1 MISTSLRQNNDYFS
15 INSASESL
23 DKLHSARRVLESSV
37 LPEFDA
43 PLSNSRTSYNSSFS
57 NGVTPQVTPDPG
69 STLAT
74 AYNLGTLNRPFT
86 LTDFVG
92 NSDVSDIYRFSLANN
107 SSFNLSLNGLTA
119 DADVELLNGSG
130 TRLAISGA
138 SGTTSEWMDGT
149 LNTGTYYVRVFQYTG
164 NTNYRLSLSATPIVN
179 GVRTVLGNLGA
190 DTFTWQS
197 GFNRTVISGNGNI
210 DFGSGALDTLNL
222 ANISSTTAKLNL
234 TNANGGGVVYNSG
247 NGARVF
253 DAITLNNG
261 NQILFEGIDRIRF
274 ADRTINRFVRPN
286 DPLFNQQWNLHMMG
300 VHNAWHFTKGST
312 NVLIGVQDSGLGV
325 NGNGNIH
332 PELRNT
338 LIFGNNYRDEF
349 TDGATTSHG
358 TGVQGIIAARSN
370 NGVGMSGI
378 NWNSPVFNIDVIPGA
393 GLEQGDQNIF
403 QATQAMINQANSQG
417 QKLIVNMSL
426 GFLNT
431 HGRTGLDPAFE
442 RLIANNQN
450 NALFVIASGND
461 NKSSMS
467 YPATLAQLYS
477 NVIAVGASL
486 GTRDIRGNLKTPGER
501 TDYSNYGNG
510 LTLMGPAEV
519 ISTLAFR
526 DALGRVQFGYYPNNP
541 NYPSNPTRN
550 PPNFGFDGTSS
561 ATPNV
566 AGVASLVWSANR
578 NLSATRIK
586 QILSQTAFDLGAR
599 GYDTVYG
606 HGFVNADA
614 AVRRAMAIGR
624 GAA

>member
-1 MISTSLRQNNDYFS
+1 MLSTYRRSNEYFS
-15 INSASESL
+15 VASANESL
-23 DKLHSARRVLESSV
+23 EKLHSTSRVLESGI
-37 LPEFDA
+37 LPEFDD
-43 PLSNSRTSYNSSFS
+43 PLSNSRTTYSSSLSNS
-57 NGVTPQVTPDPG
+57 VTPQVIPDPG
-69 STLAT
+69 SNLST

-92 NSDVSDIYRFSLANN
+92 NSDVSDIYRFNLASN

-119 DADVELLNGSG
+119 DADVELLNGNG

-138 SGTTSEWMDGT
+138 SGTTSEWIDGS
-149 LNTGTYYVRVFQYTG
+149 LNTGTYYVKVFQYTG
-164 NTNYRLSLSATPIVN
+164 NTNYRLSLSATPIAN

-197 GFNRTVISGNGNI
+197 GFNRTVISGNGNV
-210 DFGSGALDTLNL
+210 DFGSGVLDTLNL
-222 ANISSTTAKLNL
+222 ANISSTTARLNL
-234 TNANGGGVVYNSG
+234 ANTNGGGVVYNSG

-300 VHNAWHFTKGST
+300 VHNAWQFTRGST

-325 NGNGNIH
+325 NSNSNIH
-332 PELRNT
+332 PELNADKT
-338 LIFGNNYRDEF
+338 FVFGNNYRDEF
-349 TDGATTSHG
+349 TGGDNFTSHG
-358 TGVQGIIAARSN
+358 SAVQGIIAARSN
-370 NGVGMSGI
+370 NGIGMSGI
-378 NWNSPVFNIDVIPGA
+378 NWNSPVFNIDVLGGNQA
-393 GLEQGDQNIF
+393 DYNLA

-426 GFLNT
+426 GGGSRDF
-431 HGRTGLDPAFE
+431 AFE
-442 RLIANNQN
+442 QLIANNQS
-450 NALFVIASGND
+450 NALFVISAGNSD
-461 NKSSMS
+461 INNLA
-467 YPATLAQLYS
+467 YPANLASIYN
-477 NVIAVGASL
+477 NVIAVGASW
-486 GTRDIRGNLKTPGER
+486 GTRNANNLATTLGDRISYPGWWG
-501 TDYSNYGNG
+501 SQYGTG
-510 LTLMGPAEV
+510 LTLMGPSEV
-519 ISTLAFR
+519 IAPYANR
-526 DALGRVQFGYYPNNP
+526 NGQFGHWGTGSLP
-541 NYPSNPTRN
+541 
-550 PPNFGFDGTSS
+550 GFNGTS
-561 ATPNV
+561 AAAPNV

-599 GYDTVYG
+599 SYDTVYG

>member
-1 MISTSLRQNNDYFS
+1 MLATSRRNHESFS
-15 INSASESL
+15 VTSANESL
-23 DKLHSARRVLESSV
+23 EKLHSTSRLLDLGIS
-37 LPEFDA
+37 PEFDD
-43 PLSNSRTSYNSSFS
+43 PLSNSRTSYSSSFS
-57 NGVTPQVTPDPG
+57 NSVTPQVTPDPG

-92 NSDVSDIYRFSLANN
+92 NSDVSDIYRFSLASN

-119 DADVELLNGSG
+119 DADVELLNGNG

-138 SGTTSEWMDGT
+138 SGTTSEWIDGSLT
-149 LNTGTYYVRVFQYTG
+149 AGTYYINVFRYTG

-197 GFNRTVISGNGNI
+197 GFNRTVISGNGNV

-222 ANISSTTAKLNL
+222 ANISSTTARLNL
-234 TNANGGGVVYNSG
+234 ANASGGGVVYNPG

-261 NQILFEGIDRIRF
+261 SQILFEGIDRIRF
-274 ADRTINRFVRPN
+274 ADRTINRFVRRN

-312 NVLIGVQDSGLGV
+312 NVLVGVQDSGLGV

-332 PELRNT
+332 PELNADKT
-338 LIFGNNYRDEF
+338 LVFGNNYRDEF
-349 TDGATTSHG
+349 TDGDNFTSHG
-358 TGVQGIIAARSN
+358 TAVQGIIAARSN
-370 NGVGMSGI
+370 NGLGMSGI
-378 NWNSPVFNIDVIPGA
+378 NWNSPVVNIDVIPGP
-393 GLEQGDQNIF
+393 GREQGDF
-403 QATQAMINQANSQG
+403 DLAQATQAMINQANSQG
-417 QKLIVNMSL
+417 QRLVINMSL
-426 GFLNT
+426 GAPGLSNF
-431 HGRTGLDPAFE
+431 GRTDIFPAFNQVV
-442 RLIANNQN
+442 ANNPN
-450 NALFVIASGND
+450 VLFVIAAGNEGHLGASGI
-461 NKSSMS
+461 S
-467 YPATLAQLYS
+467 YPATLARLYS
-477 NVIAVGASL
+477 NVISVGASW
-486 GTRDIRGNLKTPGER
+486 GTRSANNSVTTPGDR
-501 TDYSNYGNG
+501 ISYPGPNGWGSQYGTG
-510 LTLMGPAEV
+510 LTLMGPSEV
-519 ISTLAFR
+519 IAPYANR
-526 DALGRVQFGYYPNNP
+526 YGQFGFWGTGSIP
-541 NYPSNPTRN
+541 
-550 PPNFGFDGTSS
+550 GFDGTS
-561 ATPNV
+561 AAAPNV
-566 AGVASLVWSANR
+566 TGVASLVWSANR
-578 NLSATRIK
+578 NLSGTRIK

>member
-1 MISTSLRQNNDYFS
+1 MLATSRRNHESFS
-15 INSASESL
+15 VTSANESL
-23 DKLHSARRVLESSV
+23 EKLHSTSRLLDLGIS
-37 LPEFDA
+37 PEFDD
-43 PLSNSRTSYNSSFS
+43 PLSNSRTSYSSSFS
-57 NGVTPQVTPDPG
+57 NSVTPQVTPDPG

-92 NSDVSDIYRFSLANN
+92 NSDVSDIYRFSLASN

-119 DADVELLNGSG
+119 DADVELLNGNG

-138 SGTTSEWMDGT
+138 SGTTSEWIDGSLT
-149 LNTGTYYVRVFQYTG
+149 AGTYYINVFRYTG

-197 GFNRTVISGNGNI
+197 GFNRTVISGNGNV

-222 ANISSTTAKLNL
+222 ANISSTTARLNL
-234 TNANGGGVVYNSG
+234 ANTNGGGVVYNPG

-300 VHNAWHFTKGST
+300 VHNAWQFTRGST
-312 NVLIGVQDSGLGV
+312 NVLIGVQDSGLGL
-325 NGNGNIH
+325 NSNGNIH
-332 PELRNT
+332 PELNADKT
-338 LIFGNNYRDEF
+338 FVFGNNYRDEF
-349 TDGATTSHG
+349 TGGATTSHG
-358 TGVQGIIAARSN
+358 TAVQGIIAARSN

-378 NWNSPVFNIDVIPGA
+378 NWNSPVINIDVLGGNPGDLNLA
-393 GLEQGDQNIF
+393 

-426 GFLNT
+426 GGG
-431 HGRTGLDPAFE
+431 GRDFAFE
-442 RLIANNQN
+442 QLIANNQS
-450 NALFVIASGND
+450 NALFVIASGNS
-461 NKSSMS
+461 NTNSIS
-467 YPATLAQLYS
+467 YPAALASIYN
-477 NVIAVGASL
+477 NVIAVGASW
-486 GTRDIRGNLKTPGER
+486 GTRSANNSVTTPGDR
-501 TDYSNYGNG
+501 ISYPGWWGSQYGTG
-510 LTLMGPAEV
+510 LTLMGPSEV
-519 ISTLAFR
+519 IAPYANR
-526 DALGRVQFGYYPNNP
+526 NGQFGYWGTG
-541 NYPSNPTRN
+541 SIS
-550 PPNFGFDGTSS
+550 GFNGTSA

-566 AGVASLVWSANR
+566 AGVASLMWSANR
-578 NLSATRIK
+578 NLSGTRIK

>member
-1 MISTSLRQNNDYFS
+1 MISTSRRQNNDYY
-15 INSASESL
+15 ITSASASL
-23 DKLHSARRVLESSV
+23 DKLHSAQRVLESSV
-37 LPEFDA
+37 LPEFDD
-43 PLSNSRTSYNSSFS
+43 PLSNSRTSYSSSFS
-57 NGVTPQVTPDPG
+57 NSVTPQVTPDPG

-92 NSDVSDIYRFSLANN
+92 NSDVSDIYRFNLASN

-119 DADVELLNGSG
+119 DADVELLNGNG

-138 SGTTSEWMDGT
+138 SGTTSEWIDGS

-197 GFNRTVISGNGNI
+197 GFNRTVISGNGNV
-210 DFGSGALDTLNL
+210 DFGSGTLDTLNL
-222 ANISSTTAKLNL
+222 ANISSTTARLNL
-234 TNANGGGVVYNSG
+234 ANPNGGGVVYNPG

-261 NQILFEGIDRIRF
+261 NQILFEGIDRISF
-274 ADRTINRFVRPN
+274 TDRTINRFVRPN

-300 VHNAWHFTKGST
+300 VHNAWQFTKGSA
-312 NVLIGVQDSGLGV
+312 NVLIGVQDSGLGL
-325 NGNGNIH
+325 NSSGNIH
-332 PELRNT
+332 PELNADKT
-338 LIFGNNYRDEF
+338 FVFGNNYRDEF
-349 TDGATTSHG
+349 TGGDNFTSHG
-358 TGVQGIIAARSN
+358 TAVQGIIAARSN

-378 NWNSPVFNIDVIPGA
+378 NWNSPVINIDVLGGNPGDLNLA
-393 GLEQGDQNIF
+393 
-403 QATQAMINQANSQG
+403 QATQDMINQANSQG

-426 GFLNT
+426 GGG
-431 HGRTGLDPAFE
+431 GRDFAFE
-442 RLIANNQN
+442 QLIANNQS
-450 NALFVIASGND
+450 NALFVIASGNS
-461 NKSSMS
+461 NTNSIS
-467 YPATLAQLYS
+467 YPAALASIYN
-477 NVIAVGASL
+477 NVIAVGASW
-486 GTRDIRGNLKTPGER
+486 GTRSANNSVTTPGDR
-501 TDYSNYGNG
+501 ISYPGWWGSQYGTG
-510 LTLMGPAEV
+510 LTLMGPSEV
-519 ISTLAFR
+519 IAPYANR
-526 DALGRVQFGYYPNNP
+526 NGQFGYWGTG
-541 NYPSNPTRN
+541 SIS
-550 PPNFGFDGTSS
+550 GFNGTSA

-586 QILSQTAFDLGAR
+586 QILSQTAFDLGTR